1 MTFLGAVRNLG
12 LLVLVAMGGLIVLA
26 SLVVLVGMV
35 FPALVAPLF
44 T

>member
-1 MTFLGAVRNLG
+1 MTFVDVVRNLG

-35 FPALVAPLF
+35 FPAVVAPLF